1 MLSSIV
7 LFGNG
12 AKAKKQ
18 KTILGSYLD
27 IHPDWKAF
35 MERCEPRVDGK
46 PKETSAKVA
55 QMENTEKNIPAERN
69 APANTQLRDVAE
81 CASVVADK
89 EIAIHSPSKVN
100 DIQTRCQSDAVALC
114 NDGKFHPEENDKGVQ
129 VACKEAGRGNSC
141 ETKFTTLE
149 ATEPSPEA
157 HAASPDDADVMRFP
171 LGQGWAKVWYPDNTN
186 TDQKATEPSP
196 GAHAASPDDA
206 DVMRFPLGQGWA
218 KFWYP
223 DNTNT
228 DQKAT
233 EPSPGAHA
241 ASPDDADVMRFP
253 LGQGWAKFWYPD
265 NTNTNARKADVQSAP
280 SALARPR
287 TGLCRAFDQQRRTAQ
302 SAQPDP
308 LPGMERYNLV
318 VVEKDFSITIQEAGL
333 RPRDLQTTEV
343 AREAAATNTKP
354 PRPRA
359 RKVTFNLNAAPQSE
373 GRLRRGWARVSA
385 AAQRMFQRCRCCLGQ
400 R

>member
-18 KTILGSYLD
+18 RTILGSYLD

-46 PKETSAKVA
+46 SKETSAKVA

-81 CASVVADK
+81 CASVVAEK

-100 DIQTRCQSDAVALC
+100 DIQARCQSDAVALR

-157 HAASPDDADVMRFP
+157 HAASPDDADVMRF
-171 LGQGWAKVWYPDNTN
+171 
-186 TDQKATEPSP
+186 S
-196 GAHAASPDDA
+196 
-206 DVMRFPLGQGWA
+206 LGQGWA

-223 DNTNT
+223 DNTNI
-228 DQKAT
+228 
-233 EPSPGAHA
+233 
-241 ASPDDADVMRFP
+241 
-253 LGQGWAKFWYPD
+253 
-265 NTNTNARKADVQSAP
+265 NARKADVQSAP
-280 SALARPR
+280 SILARPR
-287 TGLCRAFDQQRRTAQ
+287 TGLCRASDQQRPTAQ

-359 RKVTFNLNAAPQSE
+359 RKVTFNLNAAPERE